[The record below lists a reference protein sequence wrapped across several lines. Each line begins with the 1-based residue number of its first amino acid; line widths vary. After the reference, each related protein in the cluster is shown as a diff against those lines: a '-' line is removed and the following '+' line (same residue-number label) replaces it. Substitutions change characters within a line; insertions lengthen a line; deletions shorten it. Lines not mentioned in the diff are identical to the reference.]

1 MKPTLLDTDTL
12 SFYLRHHPAVREKAE
27 SYMRQHRQLSISLI
41 SQYEVLHGL
50 YYRDARRQLAGFEQ
64 LLAIHH
70 VLPLTSESVELSA
83 RIFAELRRTGQPIG
97 HTDTLIAGVALTHGM
112 QLATN
117 NTAHF
122 ERIAGLELAN
132 WVL

>member
-1 MKPTLLDTDTL
+1 
-12 SFYLRHHPAVREKAE
+12 
-27 SYMRQHRQLSISLI
+27 MRQHRQLSISII

-64 LLAIHH
+64 LLAIHQ
-70 VLPLTSESVELSA
+70 VLPLTTESVELSA
-83 RIFAELRRTGQPIG
+83 RVFAQLRHTG

-122 ERIAGLELAN
+122 ERIAGLELVN